1 MFQPFYYYSILYM
14 YIYVHIS
21 KSFNVVFDQVTF
33 LIIIHFLSVLM
44 DKCEGHLLIK
54 SSENIVT
61 RRSLSCVF
69 FLLIDGILF
78 ICPYSIDPFRTKI
91 KSNKTDKGNYFFYVI
106 YSQTTVTKNLC
117 KNLWKYFFV
126 IFYNLLQ
133 HNYPKYCTTKTLC
146 KIKAYADK

>member
-1 MFQPFYYYSILYM
+1 MAI
-14 YIYVHIS
+14 
-21 KSFNVVFDQVTF
+21 

-54 SSENIVT
+54 RSENIVK

-78 ICPYSIDPFRTKI
+78 ICPYSIDRFRTKI

-106 YSQTTVTKNLC
+106 YSQTTVTKKSLQEFV
-117 KNLWKYFFV
+117 KILFV
-126 IFYNLLQ
+126 IFYNLLIYSNTIIPNIAQ
-133 HNYPKYCTTKTLC
+133 LKLYVKSCR
-146 KIKAYADK
+146 

>member
-1 MFQPFYYYSILYM
+1 MDSGT
-14 YIYVHIS
+14 
-21 KSFNVVFDQVTF
+21 FNVVFDQVTF

-91 KSNKTDKGNYFFYVI
+91 KSNKTDKENYFFYVI
-106 YSQTTVTKNLC
+106 YSQTSDTEKSFC
-117 KNLWKYFFV
+117 KNW
-126 IFYNLLQ
+126 
-133 HNYPKYCTTKTLC
+133 
-146 KIKAYADK
+146 

>member
-1 MFQPFYYYSILYM
+1 MPHFEVGRTNFCYQG
-14 YIYVHIS
+14 VW
-21 KSFNVVFDQVTF
+21 KSFDVAFDQVAI

-133 HNYPKYCTTKTLC
+133 HNYPKYCTIKTLC
-146 KIKAYADK
+146 KIKAYVVFNDK

>member
-1 MFQPFYYYSILYM
+1 
-14 YIYVHIS
+14 
-21 KSFNVVFDQVTF
+21 
-33 LIIIHFLSVLM
+33 M

-133 HNYPKYCTTKTLC
+133 HNYPKYCKIKTLC
-146 KIKAYADK
+146 KIKVYVESWKYQDNNIYHVKGQINAILEALNHYLRNNTSIEYNCCAWRS

>member
-1 MFQPFYYYSILYM
+1 MYFFYLIRCRGEIMFQPFYYYSIVFLLSM
-14 YIYVHIS
+14 CLKII
-21 KSFNVVFDQVTF
+21 NVVFDQVTF

-117 KNLWKYFFV
+117 KNL
-126 IFYNLLQ
+126 
-133 HNYPKYCTTKTLC
+133 
-146 KIKAYADK
+146 